1 MHDIKLI
8 EEGCAEMDGLVS
20 VIDGTIA
27 FNPADYKKLRELAV
41 TLKREDDETLAFY
54 GRKLHEW
61 YRQVEKY
68 AELRKRYPLHAR
80 PVRKALDAALRAAET
95 LERLHE
101 RIEMNVYRKAGELYG
116 L

>member
-1 MHDIKLI
+1 MHDVKLI

-20 VIDGTIA
+20 VIGGEIA
-27 FNPADYKKLRELAV
+27 FNPADYKKLRGLAA
-41 TLKREDDETLAFY
+41 TLKRQDDETLALY
-54 GRKLHEW
+54 GRKLYEW
-61 YRQVEKY
+61 YRQVEKF

-80 PVRKALDAALRAAET
+80 PVRKTLDAAMKAAET

-116 L
+116 V